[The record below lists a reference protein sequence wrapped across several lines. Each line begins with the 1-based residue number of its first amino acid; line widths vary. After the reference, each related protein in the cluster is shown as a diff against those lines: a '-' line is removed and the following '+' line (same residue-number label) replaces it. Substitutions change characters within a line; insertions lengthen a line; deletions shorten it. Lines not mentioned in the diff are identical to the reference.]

1 MEITELRLMASKAK
15 PERSRARNRPTKRF
29 ALACTLSL
37 IGWHAQSQPADWF
50 RAAERSEPHEAL
62 VFFEGTWSVPGRSGW
77 REVCSW
83 LPEGRRHIVCKP
95 RWETAKGTA
104 EGLSVFSFDEAN
116 GIYQSHVFKANG
128 RLAVENGRRVPGG
141 FQFESES
148 GAGAERVRERLTLQ
162 DAADGR
168 VGAVTESAKGDG
180 PWVLERKTEYVRT
193 RP

>member
-1 MEITELRLMASKAK
+1 MKMTELRLMASKAK
-15 PERSRARNRPTKRF
+15 AERRRARNGLTKRF
-29 ALACTLSL
+29 ALACMLSL
-37 IGWHAQSQPADWF
+37 AGWNVQSQPAEWF

-62 VFFEGTWSVPGRSGW
+62 VFFEGTWSASGRSGW
-77 REVCSW
+77 REVCTW

-104 EGLSVFSFDEAN
+104 EGLTVFSFDELK
-116 GIYQSHVFKANG
+116 GVYHSHVFQANG
-128 RLAVENGRRVPGG
+128 KFSVENGRPVPGG

-168 VGAVTESAKGDG
+168 VSAVAESAKGDG
-180 PWVLERKTEYVRT
+180 PWVFERKTDYLRT